1 MMQGSFRN
9 LEGMLEIENSEESCL
24 HLEYGRGVFQQG
36 ECGDDGR
43 ELLYRC
49 GLCSIRSKVNCNK
62 RDVGFITGLPGASEK
77 LKIFIADLREP
88 ESFNAAIEGCKGVF
102 HVACTM
108 DSGNKEPVEDKV
120 VDTSS
125 ACAAVMLNDKGVDMM
140 DESFRT
146 DLDFVRENL
155 DPSLHSYVV
164 SNTLIEGTALE
175 FGAEHGLKVATL
187 IPTYVVGPFI
197 CPKLPETLYS
207 PLGLVLDL
215 NPKNWFFKR
224 DFDRKKRVA
233 GPPKN
238 YDKNVG
244 VKGFQGWGRWYSSV
258 DPGMPSSHV
267 QSNFYIVIFTIA
279 SSCAQFWNE
288 WGLMNFQ

>member
-1 MMQGSFRN
+1 MQPSTDARGFSMLLLPRISMMQGSFRN

-108 DSGNKEPVEDKV
+108 DSGNKEPVEDVTKRGI
-120 VDTSS
+120 SG
-125 ACAAVMLNDKGVDMM
+125 ALGM
-140 DESFRT
+140 
-146 DLDFVRENL
+146 
-155 DPSLHSYVV
+155 
-164 SNTLIEGTALE
+164 LE
-175 FGAEHGLKVATL
+175 F
-187 IPTYVVGPFI
+187 
-197 CPKLPETLYS
+197 
-207 PLGLVLDL
+207 
-215 NPKNWFFKR
+215 KNR
-224 DFDRKKRVA
+224 EE
-233 GPPKN
+233 
-238 YDKNVG
+238 
-244 VKGFQGWGRWYSSV
+244 
-258 DPGMPSSHV
+258 
-267 QSNFYIVIFTIA
+267 
-279 SSCAQFWNE
+279 SCRHF
-288 WGLMNFQ
+288 